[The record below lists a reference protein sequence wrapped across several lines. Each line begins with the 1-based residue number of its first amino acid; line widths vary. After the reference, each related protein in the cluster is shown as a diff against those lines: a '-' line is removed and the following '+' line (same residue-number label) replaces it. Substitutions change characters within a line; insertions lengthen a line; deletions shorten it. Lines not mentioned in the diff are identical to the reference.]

1 MKDLARIYVKAGDG
15 GDGIVHFRREK
26 YVPKGG
32 PDGGDGGRGGS
43 IILEADENIDD
54 LMVFNYEKKF
64 EAKSGQKGMGQK
76 KHGADREDVV
86 IKVPVGC
93 TVWQIPARLSQ
104 RNLRERENLEEL
116 LSKRKFLVDMKKHGQ
131 RFVVA
136 KGGEGGRGNWYFRS
150 ATNQTPQ
157 EFEYGTPGE
166 EKWLLLEYKVVAD
179 VGLIGL
185 PNVGKSSLLK
195 ALTAANPKIAG
206 YPFTTLEP
214 NLGVI
219 VNSKLK
225 MNPPATAGLQALR
238 AGNEKLL
245 AKGKR
250 QKARGLIVVDVPG
263 VVEKAWEGKGIGPWF
278 LKHLER
284 TKVLVH
290 VLAPDPN
297 RFKNTSEL
305 VEQLAKDYEVVR
317 KELEKYGR
325 GVDEKP
331 EIVVIN
337 KRELVDSDQLSVIS
351 DQLEEKIGKRVIWVS
366 AAMREGL
373 DELVREIMVLSS

>member
-54 LMVFNYEKKF
+54 LIVFNYEKKF

-136 KGGEGGRGNWYFRS
+136 KGGEGGRGNWHFRS

-219 VNSKLK
+219 TSKRLEVRSEK
-225 MNPPATAGLQALR
+225 TKGLVL
-238 AGNEKLL
+238 
-245 AKGKR
+245 
-250 QKARGLIVVDVPG
+250 VDVPG

-331 EIVVIN
+331 EILVIN